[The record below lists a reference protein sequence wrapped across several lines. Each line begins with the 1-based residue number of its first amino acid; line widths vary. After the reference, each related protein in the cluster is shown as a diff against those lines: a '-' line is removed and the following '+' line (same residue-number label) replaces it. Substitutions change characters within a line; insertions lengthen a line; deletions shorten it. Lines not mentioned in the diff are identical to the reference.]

1 MPIQNLQT
9 HSSMQCNKYSL
20 KNKRRSLLGTFS
32 IFLVSFVPAQ
42 NIQNNPQSNHGNKF
56 EQLGTILPTPNEYR
70 TASGAPGAKYW
81 QQRADYDIDVTL
93 DEKNLSVIGTET
105 VTYHNNAP
113 EALNYLWLQLDEN
126 QHDPKN
132 EVNYFDENKVS
143 EPLTQNS
150 LKSLETKTNHE
161 GLGDKIDGV
170 TDELGKTLK
179 YTINGSMMR
188 IDLPKTLASKAKF
201 KFVVKWHY
209 KMINRIEYGGRGG
222 YEYFPED
229 GNHLFTMTQWYPR
242 MCVYSD
248 FHGWQNKQFT
258 GRGEFAL
265 AFGNYKVKMTVPAD
279 HLVCS
284 TGECQNYQQVL
295 TPAQFTRWQQAQT
308 AKEPV
313 EIGLLEDAKNAEKN
327 KSTATKT
334 WIFKADS
341 VRDFAWGSSRKYCWD
356 AMAVQ
361 CEGKKVMCMSF
372 YGKEAYGLYRK
383 YSTKVVAH
391 TIKTYSKFTIAYP
404 YPVAQSIEAAN
415 GMEYPMICFNF
426 GRTEKDGTYTEGSKN
441 GMILVIIHEVGH
453 NFFPMIINSDE
464 RQWSWMD
471 EGLNTFVQ
479 YLTEREF
486 DAGYP
491 SQRGPAY
498 KMTDYMRLPKNQ
510 LEPIMTNSENII
522 NFGANA
528 YGKPATALN
537 ILRETV
543 MGRELFD
550 FAFKQYCTR
559 WAFKHPEPADF
570 FRTMEDASAVD
581 LDWFWRGWFYDIEPV
596 DISVD
601 TVKAYS
607 INRGQKVALKMD
619 TVYTYPKMKEVEYI
633 TTIRNREAGLKSL
646 VDVDTTLR
654 DFYYHYKPEPVVIK
668 EVKNKNENL
677 EEMPDSSFSKYA
689 GAYIYEIK
697 FSNKGGLVSPLIIQF
712 NYEDGSSEIERISA
726 YIWRKNEKEVTKTF
740 LRSKKVA
747 SILVDPYRETADINE
762 KNNTWNIKTE
772 PGKFELFKAKT
783 GAAARGQST
792 GENPMQKARKK

>member
-1 MPIQNLQT
+1 MRRTVLGFAAISFTTLV
-9 HSSMQCNKYSL
+9 HS
-20 KNKRRSLLGTFS
+20 
-32 IFLVSFVPAQ
+32 Q

-56 EQLGTILPTPNEYR
+56 EQLGTIIPTPNEYR

-113 EALNYLWLQLDEN
+113 ETLTYLWLQLDEN
-126 QHDPKN
+126 EHDPKSDN
-132 EVNYFDENKVS
+132 NYFDENKLN
-143 EPLTQNS
+143 EPVTDKSINS
-150 LKSLETKTNHE
+150 ITKPYLKD
-161 GLGDKIDGV
+161 LGDKIDAV
-170 TDELGKTLK
+170 TDEFGKKLN
-179 YTINGSMMR
+179 YTINQTMMR
-188 IDLPKTLASKAKF
+188 MDLPKPLVSKGKF
-201 KFVVKWHY
+201 KFIVKWHY
-209 KMINRIEYGGRGG
+209 KTISRTEYGGRGG
-222 YEYFPED
+222 HEYFPED
-229 GNHLFTMTQWYPR
+229 GNYLFTMSQWYPR

-265 AFGNYKVKMTVPAD
+265 AFGNYRVKMTVPAD

-295 TPAQFTRWQQAQT
+295 SPERFARWQKAQT
-308 AKEPV
+308 AKEPIEV
-313 EIGLLEDAKNAEKN
+313 ALLDEAKNAEKT
-327 KSTATKT
+327 KASGTKT

-341 VRDFAWGSSRKYCWD
+341 VRDFAWGSSRKFIWD
-356 AMAVQ
+356 AMPVM
-361 CEGKKVMCMSF
+361 CEGKRVMCMSF
-372 YGKEAYGLYRK
+372 YAKEAYGLYRK

-391 TIKTYSKFTIAYP
+391 TIKTYSKYSIPYP
-404 YPVAQSIEAAN
+404 YPVAQSIEAAS

-426 GRTEKDGTYTEGSKN
+426 GRTEKDGTYTEGTKN

-486 DAGYP
+486 DANFP

-510 LEPIMTNSENII
+510 LEPIMVNSENII
-522 NFGANA
+522 HFGSNA

-550 FAFKQYCTR
+550 FAFKTYCKR
-559 WAFKHPEPADF
+559 WAFKHPEPGDF

-581 LDWFWRGWFYDIEPV
+581 LDWFWRGWFYDIDPV
-596 DISVD
+596 DISID
-601 TVKAYS
+601 TVKAYA
-607 INRGQKVALKMD
+607 IKQGQKIPVKMD
-619 TVYTYPKMKEVEYI
+619 TNYVFPKKLEFLDI
-633 TTIRNREAGLKSL
+633 TTIRNREQGLKPL
-646 VDVDTTLR
+646 IEQDTTLR
-654 DFYYHYKPEPVVIK
+654 DFYYHYKPSDQVSK
-668 EVKNKNENL
+668 EVKNRFADL
-677 EEMPDSSFSKYA
+677 SQLGDSEFANYN
-689 GAYIYEIK
+689 GNYVYEIK

-712 NYEDGSSEIERISA
+712 NYVDGTSDIERINA
-726 YIWRKNEKEVTKTF
+726 YVWRKNEKEVTKTF
-740 LRSKKVA
+740 VKNNKVM
-747 SILVDPYRETADINE
+747 SIVLDPMRETADINE
-762 KNNTWNIKTE
+762 KNNVWNIKTE
-772 PGKFELFKAKT
+772 PSMFELFKAKS
-783 GAAARGQST
+783 GSARGQSN
-792 GENPMQKARKK
+792 GENPMQKAKQK